1 MKLLIFIRYL
11 LFVMFAIWFMY
22 LCAILLSSCVA
33 TKSNEVIVRKQK
45 IFYRITP
52 VNKDGNK
59 ENSIIVK

>member
-1 MKLLIFIRYL
+1 MKLLIFIKYL
-11 LFVMFAIWFMY
+11 LVVMFAVWFMY

-45 IFYRITP
+45 VFYRITP

>member
-1 MKLLIFIRYL
+1 
-11 LFVMFAIWFMY
+11 MFAVWFMY